1 MRPLVF
7 LASTFLLAA
16 AALAQTPDATRCTN
30 LQQLTLD
37 EAHVTSAEV
46 ITAGGFV
53 APPRP
58 TGPSEQIAL
67 YKQLPAFCRIKI
79 QSTPTPDSNI
89 QIEVWL
95 PAADWNH
102 RFQGLGNGGFAGEI
116 DFEGL
121 ARSLDSNNAT
131 AGTDTGHFA
140 NGIDASWALHH
151 PEKITDYGW
160 RGIHLMTAKA
170 KAVIAAYYGAPA
182 QHSYFT
188 ACSDG
193 GREALMEAQRFPADY
208 DGILAGAPAYNWT
221 TLLTSAAIGMQNL
234 LSDNASY
241 IPAADVPLI
250 HRAIL
255 GQCDKLDKLP
265 GDVND
270 GIVDDPRICHFDPAR
285 ITCKSEHGRHCL
297 SAAQVKSLTTLLSER
312 SVGDTTI
319 PPIMAAG
326 GELDP
331 NGWPS
336 WITGKE
342 RGKSAMAAFGSGY
355 FANMVYSD
363 PKWDFRTFDPVAGLA
378 AAREKTGEALDATNP
393 DLSAFRNRG
402 GKLILYHGWADA
414 AISPL
419 YSIHYYEEVQQ
430 KLGQNET
437 ASFTRLYLMP
447 GVKHCAEG
455 PGPDAI
461 GQFGLPGMKES
472 NAGNNV
478 IHALEDWVE
487 AGKAPEAITATKYA
501 DLPNDH
507 ANPQKVVMTRPICPY
522 PQQARYKGK
531 GSIRD
536 AASFVCQETGK
547 DAETGK

>member
-1 MRPLVF
+1 MRPLAL
-7 LASTFLLAA
+7 LASTLLLAA
-16 AALAQTPDATRCTN
+16 SAIAQSADSTKCTN
-30 LQQLTLD
+30 LQQLPLD
-37 EAHVTSAEV
+37 QAHVLAAEV
-46 ITAGGFV
+46 VAPGAFV
-53 APPRP
+53 APRRP

-67 YKQLPAFCRIKI
+67 YKQLPTFCRVKI
-79 QSTPTPDSNI
+79 QAAPSADSNI

-95 PAADWNH
+95 PAANWNH
-102 RFQGLGNGGFAGEI
+102 RFQGIGNGGFAGEI

-121 ARSLDSNNAT
+121 ARVLDSNSAT

-140 NGIDASWALHH
+140 DGIDARWALHH

-160 RGIHLMTAKA
+160 RGIHEMTAQA
-170 KAVIAAYYGAPA
+170 KAVIAAYYGTRA

-221 TLLTSAAIGMQNL
+221 TLLTSAAIGMQTL

-255 GQCDKLDKLP
+255 AQCDKLDGLK
-265 GDVND
+265 D
-270 GIVDDPRICHFDPAR
+270 GIIADPRACHFDAAR
-285 ITCKSEHGRHCL
+285 ITCKTSHSQRCL
-297 SAAQVKSLTTLLSER
+297 STAQVKSLTTLLSER
-312 SVGDTTI
+312 KVGDTTV
-319 PPIMAAG
+319 PSFLPAG

-336 WITGKE
+336 WITGNE
-342 RGKSAMAAFGSGY
+342 RGKSAMAGFGSGY

-363 PKWDFRTFDPVAGLA
+363 PKWDFHTFDPVAGLA
-378 AAREKTGEALDATNP
+378 VARQRTSEALDAINP
-393 DLSAFRNRG
+393 DLNAFRDRG

-430 KLGQNET
+430 KLGRDET

-447 GVKHCAEG
+447 GVKHCFEG

-472 NAGNNV
+472 DASHNV

-487 AGKAPEAITATKYA
+487 QNKAPEAITATKYA
-501 DLPNDH
+501 DPPNHH

-522 PQQARYKGK
+522 PQQAHYKGT
-531 GSIRD
+531 GS
-536 AASFVCQETGK
+536 VK
-547 DAETGK
+547 DASSFICQ